1 MENTELLQA
10 IYARYVRGIGWERD
24 IAEKILRKKL
34 KALGMT
40 LEDYEKRFWENCIDH
55 FFLKLP
61 KVPKEMKRV
70 IFCYA
75 MSQICSTK
83 EELLDI
89 IVWREAKEVELRT
102 TEINFLEVRSIVETL
117 WEAFKKEQRKQ
128 NKRLIIAFAE
138 ANDLHWEFTSN
149 EPEDKKP
156 KRKSKTLSFEEIAAI
171 TAMASWI
178 KKTEIRKSLE
188 CK

>member
-10 IYARYVRGIGWERD
+10 IYARYVRGVGWERD
-24 IAEKILRKKL
+24 AAEKILRKKL
-34 KALGMT
+34 ATLGLS
-40 LEDYEKRFWENCIDH
+40 LEDYEERFWENRIEH
-55 FFLKLP
+55 FWIKLP
-61 KVPKEMKRV
+61 KVPKEMKRI

-75 MSQICSTK
+75 MSHICST
-83 EELLDI
+83 EDEFWE
-89 IVWREAKEVELRT
+89 IVSFWRAKEVRLKT
-102 TEINFLEVRSIVETL
+102 TQINFLEVQNIVTIL
-117 WEAFKKEQRKQ
+117 WQAFKKEQRKQ

>member
-10 IYARYVRGIGWERD
+10 IYARYVRGVGWERD

-34 KALGMT
+34 AALGMT
-40 LEDYEKRFWENCIDH
+40 LEDYEERFWENCIEH
-55 FFLKLP
+55 FLLKLP

-75 MSQICSTK
+75 ISQICSTK
-83 EELLDI
+83 EEALDVV
-89 IVWREAKEVELRT
+89 VWWEAKEVKLRT

-128 NKRLIIAFAE
+128 NKRLIIAFTE